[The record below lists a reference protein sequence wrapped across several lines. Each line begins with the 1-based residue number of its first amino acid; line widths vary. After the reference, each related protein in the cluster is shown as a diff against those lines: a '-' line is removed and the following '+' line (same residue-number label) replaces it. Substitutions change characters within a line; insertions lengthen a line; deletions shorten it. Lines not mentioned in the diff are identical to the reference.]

1 MLLQPEREERVAESI
16 FARVRRLLSAG
27 IEDSVDA
34 MERAN
39 NDGVMREAIRDVDRT
54 IDAVRADQERAM
66 TRRLQAARQSEMIAR
81 KLEELTAKA
90 RFAVEGGRDDLAE
103 GALKRQVELEQQ
115 TGSLDNVQALAREE
129 EARLEES
136 LAALRARK
144 AQMQEALAAF
154 DIARVDAS
162 MGGDGG
168 FSSAR
173 NVERK
178 VEQAEAAFDRAMTG
192 AGGVGFSRGDA
203 EAINRVAE
211 IDTLQKNATVAQR
224 LAALKQAAPKVA

>member
-1 MLLQPEREERVAESI
+1 MAESI
-16 FARVRRLLSAG
+16 FSRVGRLLSAR

-39 NDGVMREAIRDVDRT
+39 NDGVMREAIREVDRT

-66 TRRLQAARQSEMIAR
+66 TRRLQAARQAEMIGK

-90 RFAVEGGRDDLAE
+90 RFAVQSGRDDLAE
-103 GALKRQVELEQQ
+103 GALSRQVDLEGQ
-115 TGSLDNVQALAREE
+115 TGRLEDVQLLARQE
-129 EARLEES
+129 EAKLEDS

-144 AQMQEALAAF
+144 AQMTEALSAF
-154 DIARVDAS
+154 DVARSDAAL
-162 MGGDGG
+162 GGDGG
-168 FSSAR
+168 FHNAR
-173 NVERK
+173 RHERQ

-203 EAINRVAE
+203 DAINRVAE
-211 IDTLQKNATVAQR
+211 IDTLQKGATVAQR
-224 LAALKQAAPKVA
+224 LAALKASPKAA

>member
-1 MLLQPEREERVAESI
+1 MAESI
-16 FARVRRLLSAG
+16 FSRVGRLLSAR

-39 NDGVMREAIRDVDRT
+39 NDGVMREAIREVDRT

-66 TRRLQAARQSEMIAR
+66 TRRLQAARQGEMIGR
-81 KLEELTAKA
+81 KLEELTVKA
-90 RFAVEGGRDDLAE
+90 RFAVESGRDDLAE
-103 GALKRQVELEQQ
+103 GALKRQVDLEAETGRLEQ
-115 TGSLDNVQALAREE
+115 VQVHAREE
-129 EARLEES
+129 EARLDES

-144 AQMQEALAAF
+144 AQMNEALAAF
-154 DIARVDAS
+154 EIARSDAA

-168 FSSAR
+168 FHNAR
-173 NVERK
+173 RHERVVEN
-178 VEQAEAAFDRAMTG
+178 AEAAFDRAMSG

-203 EAINRVAE
+203 DAINRVAE

-224 LAALKQAAPKVA
+224 LAALKATPKAA

>member
-1 MLLQPEREERVAESI
+1 MAESI
-16 FARVRRLLSAG
+16 FSRVGRLLSAR

-39 NDGVMREAIRDVDRT
+39 NDGVMREAIREVDRT

-66 TRRLQAARQSEMIAR
+66 TRRLQAARQAEMIGK

-90 RFAVEGGRDDLAE
+90 RFAVESGRDDLAE
-103 GALKRQVELEQQ
+103 GALRRQVDLEGQ
-115 TGSLDNVQALAREE
+115 TGRLEDVQLLARQE
-129 EARLEES
+129 EAKLEDS

-144 AQMQEALAAF
+144 AQMTEALSAF
-154 DIARVDAS
+154 DVARGDAAL
-162 MGGDGG
+162 GGDGG
-168 FSSAR
+168 FHNAR
-173 NVERK
+173 RHERQ

-203 EAINRVAE
+203 YAINRVAE
-211 IDTLQKNATVAQR
+211 IDTLQKGATVAQR
-224 LAALKQAAPKVA
+224 LAALKASPKAA

>member
-1 MLLQPEREERVAESI
+1 MAESI
-16 FARVRRLLSAG
+16 FSRVGRLLSAR

-39 NDGVMREAIRDVDRT
+39 NDGVMREAIREVDRT

-66 TRRLQAARQSEMIAR
+66 TRRLQAARQAEMIGK

-90 RFAVEGGRDDLAE
+90 RFAVESGRDDLAE
-103 GALKRQVELEQQ
+103 GALSRQVDLEGQ
-115 TGSLDNVQALAREE
+115 TGRLDEVQLLARQE
-129 EARLEES
+129 EAKLEES

-144 AQMQEALAAF
+144 TQMTEALTAF
-154 DIARVDAS
+154 DVARSDAAL
-162 MGGDGG
+162 GGDGG
-168 FSSAR
+168 FHNAR
-173 NVERK
+173 RHERQ

-203 EAINRVAE
+203 DAINRVAE
-211 IDTLQKNATVAQR
+211 IDTLQKGATVAQR
-224 LAALKQAAPKVA
+224 LAALKATPKAA